1 MSQIEETYSLT
12 EEILVEMG
20 LQPLKRDGYQMEVEY
35 KGENFLINIT
45 PGFVHIGKDAIM
57 YVRYNDPWLSLI
69 KEAANI
75 TNHRYGYTII
85 WGNANNAGFIPFR
98 AQLTMLL
105 APQIPHIE
113 IYLKSALD
121 TYFVSKEI
129 FTNTYMGLMDQSMES
144 DKMN

>member
-1 MSQIEETYSLT
+1 MSQIEETHSLT

-20 LQPLKRDGYQMEVEY
+20 LKPLKRDGYEMEVEY
-35 KGENFLINIT
+35 KGEIFLINIT

-129 FTNTYMGLMDQSMES
+129 FTNTNMGLMDQLKES
-144 DKMN
+144 EKMN